1 MKNTVVAISALTLMA
16 VANLSSAAEGVGV
29 EVDIETTAWANNQ
42 RGFYAGIGYVVV
54 TGDSGTVYESADMP
68 VLEVTAG
75 YKYNAALGL
84 EARYGVG
91 VGDDRDR
98 DSSYFAWAQE
108 ENEDLMQIEREVDSY
123 SAIYYRPELT
133 NNHARLYGLIGYAS
147 VDLSAE
153 WTETD
158 SDDVT
163 SSSTTETSLSGMSYG
178 LGVGWYIDRRWN
190 FNLEYRRLVHT
201 DNYKPEAFSAQLDF
215 RF

>member
-1 MKNTVVAISALTLMA
+1 MKNTA
-16 VANLSSAAEGVGV
+16 VAVTALALMSAASLSSAAEGVGV
-29 EVDIETTAWANNQ
+29 EVDVDTTAWANNQ
-42 RGFYAGIGYVVV
+42 RGFYAGLGYAVVM
-54 TGDSGTVYESADMP
+54 GDSGTVFESAEMP
-68 VLEVTAG
+68 VLEFTGG
-75 YKYNAALGL
+75 YKYNGALGL
-84 EARYGVG
+84 EARYGIG

-98 DSSYFAWAQE
+98 DSGYFEWAQE
-108 ENEDLMQIEREVDSY
+108 DNDALTQIEREVDSY

-147 VDLSAE
+147 VDLSAD

-158 SDDVT
+158 AEEVT
-163 SSSTTETSLSGMSYG
+163 TTSTTDTSLSGMSYG

-201 DNYKPEAFSAQLDF
+201 DDYKPEAFSAQLDY